1 MDLWVLVGL
10 DQHLNGPMHGSFA
23 VVLYVRIERWVIVV
37 LSFQLTQYHTNF
49 RAV

>member
-1 MDLWVLVGL
+1 MDLWALVGL

-23 VVLYVRIERWVIVV
+23 VVLNLGIECWVIVM
-37 LSFQLTQYHTNF
+37 LSFRLTQYHANF